1 MVGKIFA
8 KIIQRRLQVVV
19 KDIVVNF
26 QYGFRS
32 DGHCTD
38 MVFCACQL
46 GDKAIEHNTKV
57 FLHFVDLRKAYIS
70 VPRFAMWV
78 VLQNMIF
85 LGVMIDLLRGVFLA
99 GESARIQVSNGLRQG
114 CVLAPTLFLL
124 YFNMIMQCWRDRC
137 ESLGKLLYKCSG
149 KLVGER
155 IRAPKSF
162 LLTELCFA
170 DYAVITASTRED
182 ITKASMELEQ
192 VTTEC
197 GLTISFPKTKL
208 LVAGSGI
215 TGADL
220 APLSIGSCVIEAV
233 PSFRYLGSFVES
245 W

>member
-1 MVGKIFA
+1 M
-8 KIIQRRLQVVV
+8 
-19 KDIVVNF
+19 
-26 QYGFRS
+26 
-32 DGHCTD
+32 
-38 MVFCACQL
+38 
-46 GDKAIEHNTKV
+46 
-57 FLHFVDLRKAYIS
+57 
-70 VPRFAMWV
+70 
-78 VLQNMIF
+78 
-85 LGVMIDLLRGVFLA
+85 A

-124 YFNMIMQCWRDRC
+124 YFNMVMQCWRDRC
-137 ESLGKLLYKCSG
+137 ESLGVKLLYKCSG

-155 IRAPKSF
+155 TRAPKSS

-170 DYAVITASTRED
+170 DYTVITASTRED

-220 APLSIGSCVIEAV
+220 ASLSIGSCVIEAV
-233 PSFRYLGSFVES
+233 PSFRYLRSFVES